1 MATKMN
7 AATAKRVK
15 ALKINAKNEEEARE
29 KLLEIL
35 VENGIE
41 GMEEEETDTLLDIAE
56 SFVED
61 DNSGDDEEQTEEEEN
76 DELAEEVEEEEEE
89 EKPKK
94 PAKKASKKVEEP
106 EEEEDDEE
114 EAEEEEEDE
123 DEGDEFAEMDR
134 TALKAYIKDNEL
146 DITVKKSMT
155 DDDIRDLI
163 RAEVGEEEEED
174 EKPAPKSKA
183 STKTAEKAAPKKEDK
198 KAPAKSEKKAEKKET
213 KPAAGKRGTK
223 LDPKNNEDDRKAFA
237 PLKKL
242 FPESEYAYAWVA
254 SAGVTIKHKGK
265 NSQRSMVLIEN
276 CSKQADGS
284 IKCNLYLLTFTKQ
297 TEILDKAGID
307 YEPCWSG
314 APLIKGITL
323 DEALEII
330 TDLMEHITATVQ
342 KIDKKLGEN
351 RKKMEENLDKK
362 KPAKKSTKVE
372 EPEEEEDEDDE
383 EEEEAPKKKTSKAAP
398 AKKAAKKVVEEDDEE
413 EEDDEDD
420 EEEDEAP
427 APKKKAASKS
437 APAKKTTKKK

>member
-89 EKPKK
+89 KPKK
-94 PAKKASKKVEEP
+94 SAKKASKKVEEP
-106 EEEEDDEE
+106 E
-114 EAEEEEEDE
+114 EEEEEDE

-163 RAEVGEEEEED
+163 RAE
-174 EKPAPKSKA
+174 
-183 STKTAEKAAPKKEDK
+183 AA
-198 KAPAKSEKKAEKKET
+198 APAKSEKKAEKKET

-297 TEILDKAGID
+297 TEVLDKAGID

-323 DEALEII
+323 DEAIEII

-383 EEEEAPKKKTSKAAP
+383 EEEEAPKKKASKAAP

-413 EEDDEDD
+413 EEEDD

-427 APKKKAASKS
+427 VEKKKAASKS

>member
-1 MATKMN
+1 MNNKIVFNNLIVNKMATKLN
-7 AATAKRVK
+7 AANAKRVK
-15 ALKINAKNEEEARE
+15 ALGINAKTEEEARE
-29 KLLEIL
+29 QLLEIL
-35 VENGIE
+35 TINGID
-41 GMEEEETDTLLDIAE
+41 GMKEEETDTLLDIAE

-76 DELAEEVEEEEEE
+76 DELAEE
-89 EKPKK
+89 
-94 PAKKASKKVEEP
+94 
-106 EEEEDDEE
+106 EEEDDEE
-114 EAEEEEEDE
+114 TEEEEEDE

-198 KAPAKSEKKAEKKET
+198 KAAAPAKSEKKAEKKET

-223 LDPKNNEDDRKAFA
+223 LDPKNNEDDREVFDA
-237 PLKKL
+237 LKEL
-242 FPESEYAYAWVA
+242 FPEDEYVYAWVA

-297 TEILDKAGID
+297 TEVLDEAGID
-307 YEPCWSG
+307 YEKCWSG
-314 APLIKGITL
+314 APLVKGITL
-323 DEALEII
+323 DEAVEII
-330 TDLMEHITATVQ
+330 TGLMEQITATVK
-342 KIDKKLGEN
+342 KIDKRLGDN

-362 KPAKKSTKVE
+362 KPAKK
-372 EPEEEEDEDDE
+372 
-383 EEEEAPKKKTSKAAP
+383 
-398 AKKAAKKVVEEDDEE
+398 
-413 EEDDEDD
+413 
-420 EEEDEAP
+420 
-427 APKKKAASKS
+427 
-437 APAKKTTKKK
+437 

>member
-15 ALKINAKNEEEARE
+15 ALGINVKTEEEARE
-29 KLLEIL
+29 KLLAIL
-35 VENGIE
+35 DENGIE
-41 GMEEEETDTLLDIAE
+41 EMEGEDTDTLLDIAE
-56 SFVED
+56 TFVD
-61 DNSGDDEEQTEEEEN
+61 DKGGDDDDSQTEEEEN
-76 DELAEEVEEEEEE
+76 DELAEEVEEEEE

-106 EEEEDDEE
+106 EEEEEDEDEE
-114 EAEEEEEDE
+114 ETEEEEEDE
-123 DEGDEFAEMDR
+123 GDQFDEMDR
-134 TALKAYIKDNEL
+134 SALKAYIKENEL
-146 DITVKKSMT
+146 DITVKKSMS
-155 DDDIRDLI
+155 DDDIREAI

-174 EKPAPKSKA
+174 EKPAPKAKA
-183 STKTAEKAAPKKEDK
+183 STKTAEKPAPKKEEK
-198 KAPAKSEKKAEKKET
+198 KAPAKSDKKADKKEA
-213 KPAAGKRGTK
+213 KPAGKRGTK

-297 TEILDKAGID
+297 TDILDKAGID

-323 DEALEII
+323 DEAIEII

-351 RKKMEENLDKK
+351 RKKMEESLDKK
-362 KPAKKSTKVE
+362 KPAKKAAKVE

-383 EEEEAPKKKTSKAAP
+383 EEEEAPKKKASKVAP
-398 AKKAAKKVVEEDDEE
+398 KKAAKKVVEEDEE
-413 EEDDEDD
+413 EEEDD

-427 APKKKAASKS
+427 APKKKATSKV
-437 APAKKTTKKK
+437 PAKKTTKKK

>member
-106 EEEEDDEE
+106 EEEEEDDEE
-114 EAEEEEEDE
+114 TEEEEEDE

-198 KAPAKSEKKAEKKET
+198 KAAAPAKKAEKKET

-297 TEILDKAGID
+297 TDILDKAGID

-323 DEALEII
+323 DEAIEII

-351 RKKMEENLDKK
+351 RKKMEESLDKK
-362 KPAKKSTKVE
+362 KPAKKAAKVE

-383 EEEEAPKKKTSKAAP
+383 EEEEASKKKASKVAP
-398 AKKAAKKVVEEDDEE
+398 KKAAKKVVEEDEE
-413 EEDDEDD
+413 EEEDD

-427 APKKKAASKS
+427 APKKKATSKV
-437 APAKKTTKKK
+437 PAKKTTKKK

>member
-15 ALKINAKNEEEARE
+15 ALGINVKTEEEARE
-29 KLLEIL
+29 KLLAIL
-35 VENGIE
+35 DENGIE
-41 GMEEEETDTLLDIAE
+41 EMEGEDTDTLLDIAE
-56 SFVED
+56 TFVD
-61 DNSGDDEEQTEEEEN
+61 DKGGDDDDSQTEEEEN
-76 DELAEEVEEEEEE
+76 DELAEEVEEEED

-106 EEEEDDEE
+106 EEEEEDEDEE
-114 EAEEEEEDE
+114 ETEEEEEDE
-123 DEGDEFAEMDR
+123 DEGDQFDEMDR
-134 TALKAYIKDNEL
+134 SALKAYIKENEL
-146 DITVKKSMT
+146 DITVKKSMS
-155 DDDIRDLI
+155 DDDIREAI

-174 EKPAPKSKA
+174 EKPAPKAKA
-183 STKTAEKAAPKKEDK
+183 STKTAEKPAPKKEEK
-198 KAPAKSEKKAEKKET
+198 KAPAKSDKKADKKEA
-213 KPAAGKRGTK
+213 KPAGKRGTK

-297 TEILDKAGID
+297 TDILDKAGID

-323 DEALEII
+323 DEAIEII

-351 RKKMEENLDKK
+351 RKKMEESLDKK
-362 KPAKKSTKVE
+362 KPAKKAAKVE
-372 EPEEEEDEDDE
+372 EPEEDEDDE
-383 EEEEAPKKKTSKAAP
+383 EEEEAPKKKASKVAP
-398 AKKAAKKVVEEDDEE
+398 KKAAKKVVEEDEE
-413 EEDDEDD
+413 EEEDD

-427 APKKKAASKS
+427 APKKKATSKV
-437 APAKKTTKKK
+437 PAKKTTKKK

>member
-15 ALKINAKNEEEARE
+15 ALGINVKTEEEARE
-29 KLLEIL
+29 KLLAIL
-35 VENGIE
+35 DENGIE
-41 GMEEEETDTLLDIAE
+41 EMEGEDTDTLLNIAE
-56 SFVED
+56 TFVD
-61 DNSGDDEEQTEEEEN
+61 DKGGDDDDSQTEEEEN
-76 DELAEEVEEEEEE
+76 DELVEEVEEEED

-106 EEEEDDEE
+106 EEEEEDEDEE
-114 EAEEEEEDE
+114 ETEEEEEDE
-123 DEGDEFAEMDR
+123 DEGDQFDEMDR
-134 TALKAYIKDNEL
+134 SALKAYIKENEL
-146 DITVKKSMT
+146 DITVKKSMS
-155 DDDIRDLI
+155 DDDIREAI

-174 EKPAPKSKA
+174 EKPAPKAKA
-183 STKTAEKAAPKKEDK
+183 STKTAEKPAPKKEEK
-198 KAPAKSEKKAEKKET
+198 KAPAKSDKKADKKEA
-213 KPAAGKRGTK
+213 KPAGKRGTK

-297 TEILDKAGID
+297 TDILDKAGID

-323 DEALEII
+323 DEAIEII

-351 RKKMEENLDKK
+351 RKKMEESLDKK
-362 KPAKKSTKVE
+362 KPAKKAAKVE

-383 EEEEAPKKKTSKAAP
+383 EEEEAPKKKASKVAP
-398 AKKAAKKVVEEDDEE
+398 KKAAKKVVEEDEE
-413 EEDDEDD
+413 EEEDD

-427 APKKKAASKS
+427 APKKKATSKV
-437 APAKKTTKKK
+437 PAKKTTKKK